1 VLQWGGACGRRPV
14 FVPGEAMNRLIY
26 AIDQLSKTIGHA
38 FAWCIIILTLGTTYE
53 VFVRYVLNDPTSW
66 AFDFSYIMYGALF
79 FMAGAYTLSRGG
91 HVRADMFYRLWRP
104 RTQAAV
110 ELVLYVLF
118 FFPGIISLMYSGW
131 AYGYDSMRI
140 REMSINSPVGIPIWQ
155 IKMLIPVGGALV
167 TLQGLAEV
175 LRCILCL
182 RDGQWPPRL
191 HDVEELEK
199 QILEEAAR
207 GGVEAAKAVTR

>member
-1 VLQWGGACGRRPV
+1 
-14 FVPGEAMNRLIY
+14 MNRLIY
-26 AIDQLSKTIGHA
+26 AIDQLSKTVGHA
-38 FAWCIIILTLGTTYE
+38 FAWCIVVLTLGTSYE
-53 VFVRYVLNDPTSW
+53 VFVRYVMNDPTSW

-104 RTQAAV
+104 RTQATV

-118 FFPGIISLMYSGW
+118 FFPGVISLMYSGW
-131 AYGYDSMRI
+131 QYGTESMRI
-140 REMSINSPVGIPIWQ
+140 FEKSINSPVGIPIWQ

-167 TLQGLAEV
+167 ALQGVAEV
-175 LRCILCL
+175 LRCLLCL
-182 RDGQWPPRL
+182 KQGHWEPRL

-199 QILEEAAR
+199 QILEKAATE
-207 GGVEAAKAVTR
+207 GIEAAKAITR

>member
-1 VLQWGGACGRRPV
+1 
-14 FVPGEAMNRLIY
+14 MNRLIY

-38 FAWCIIILTLGTTYE
+38 FAWCIIILALGTTYE
-53 VFVRYVLNDPTSW
+53 VFVRYLLNDPTSW

-104 RTQAAV
+104 RTQATV
-110 ELVLYVLF
+110 ELVLYILF
-118 FFPGIISLMYSGW
+118 FFPGVISLMYSGW
-131 AYGYDSMRI
+131 AYGTESMKI

-155 IKMLIPVGGALV
+155 IKMLIPIGGGLV
-167 TLQGLAEV
+167 ALQGLAEV
-175 LRCILCL
+175 LRCLVCFKE
-182 RDGQWPPRL
+182 GQWPPRL

-199 QILEEAAR
+199 QILEKAAEE
-207 GGVEAAKAVTR
+207 GIEAAKAITR